1 MKIMK
6 KFKYIKISKTK
17 KLRYLDN
24 YYKKKL
30 YIIFLPG
37 FMSDIDGEKPQAFKK
52 YTVKN
57 KLGFLAIE
65 YSGHGK
71 SSGKFT
77 EGNISEWSN
86 DAKISIK
93 KIVKK
98 NKFILIG
105 SSMGAW
111 IALNQF
117 KYFKNQIKGFV
128 GIGSAPE
135 FLQRLMW
142 KQFTKKMKK
151 EIMQKGGTIIMHG
164 RSKFQ
169 TKQYEYPITYQL
181 IKDGKKNRVLSK
193 KINSIIPVTMIH
205 GKKDELVPISF
216 SRKVLSIF
224 SKAKK
229 KLVIIKNGDHSL
241 SNKNPLKKI
250 IKELNRI
257 VVNIS

>member
-1 MKIMK
+1 MK

-24 YYKKKL
+24 YYKKKI

-52 YTVKN
+52 YAVKN

-71 SSGKFT
+71 SSGVFT
-77 EGNISEWSN
+77 KGNISEWSN
-86 DAKISIK
+86 DATNSIK
-93 KIVKK
+93 KIIKK
-98 NKFILIG
+98 NKFIIVG

-111 IALNQF
+111 IGLNQF
-117 KYFKNQIKGFV
+117 KHFKNQIKGFV

-135 FLQRLMW
+135 FLERLMW

-151 EIMQKGGTIIMHG
+151 EVVQKGETIIMYG

-169 TKQYEYPITYQL
+169 TKQYEYPVTYQL
-181 IKDGKKNRVLSK
+181 IKDGRKNKILSK
-193 KINSIIPVTMIH
+193 KINSIIPVTVVH

-216 SRKVLSIF
+216 SKKVLSIF
-224 SKAKK
+224 TKAKK

-241 SNKNPLKKI
+241 SNKNSLKKI
-250 IKELNRI
+250 IKELNNI
-257 VVNIS
+257 VVNVI

>member
-1 MKIMK
+1 MK

-37 FMSDIDGEKPQAFKK
+37 FMSDIDGEKPQTFKK
-52 YTVKN
+52 YAVKN

-71 SSGKFT
+71 SSGEFT
-77 EGNISEWSN
+77 EGNVSEWSN
-86 DAKISIK
+86 DAKNSIR

-117 KYFKNQIKGFV
+117 KYFKNQIRGFV

-135 FLQRLMW
+135 FLERLMW

-151 EIMQKGGTIIMHG
+151 EVVQKGETIIMHG
-164 RSKFQ
+164 RSKFR
-169 TKQYEYPITYQL
+169 TKQYEYPVTYQL
-181 IKDGKKNRVLSK
+181 IRDGRKNKILSK
-193 KINSIIPVTMIH
+193 KINSKIHVTMIH
-205 GKKDELVPISF
+205 GKKDELVPVSF

-224 SKAKK
+224 TNAKK

-250 IKELNRI
+250 VKELNEI
-257 VVNIS
+257 VMNLL